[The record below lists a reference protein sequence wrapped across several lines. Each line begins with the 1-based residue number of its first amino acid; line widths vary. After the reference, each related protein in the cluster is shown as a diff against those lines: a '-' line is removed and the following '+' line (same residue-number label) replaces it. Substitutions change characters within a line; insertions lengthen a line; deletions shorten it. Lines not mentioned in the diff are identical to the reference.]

1 MKAST
6 GIVRYPWVLAA
17 FLVLMAGCRSYPEP
31 PADLRRL
38 PQKPSHYLS
47 ARTADHPLV
56 PGSRQEILM
65 KEYDRAYFSPW
76 DRGEPQVTR
85 PQVTAEVEKYTKDPG
100 YGENYRKRT
109 PQWAAAIR
117 ANTDLDDYPNTS
129 RRGITVD
136 RSHLRMLP
144 TLRPLFADPNQP
156 GEGYPF
162 DVLQNSS
169 LPANT
174 PVFISHTSRDGAWFY
189 VDSHCSSGWMDS
201 RDVAAVDSEFVR
213 EWKSRKRVALVRDRV
228 PVCHPDGGFLFQA
241 GIGSLFPVHGE
252 GADGTRIRVAVADSR
267 RNAVLV
273 PTTLPPDAAVLQPL
287 ELTAR
292 NIARLADELTGEPY
306 GWGGLYFNRDC
317 SATLKDLFT
326 PFGLWLPR
334 NSTHQASR
342 GGRYEDLSALS
353 LKEKETAVKHRAV
366 PFFTLLWARGH
377 IMLYVGVHEGEILV
391 FHTFW
396 GIRTRDFWGKEGR
409 TVVGQ
414 TAITTLDPGKEFP
427 DADPDYAPI
436 LPRIEAMTFL
446 GQGD

>member
-1 MKAST
+1 M
-6 GIVRYPWVLAA
+6 
-17 FLVLMAGCRSYPEP
+17 E
-31 PADLRRL
+31 
-38 PQKPSHYLS
+38 
-47 ARTADHPLV
+47 
-56 PGSRQEILM
+56 
-65 KEYDRAYFSPW
+65 EYDRAFFLPW
-76 DRGEPQVTR
+76 DRGGPQVTR
-85 PQVTAEVEKYTKDPG
+85 QQVTAQVGKYTEDPG
-100 YGENYRKRT
+100 YGENYRRHT
-109 PQWAAAIR
+109 HQWAAVIR
-117 ANTDLDDYPNTS
+117 ANADLDGYPNTC

-162 DVLQNSS
+162 DILQNSS
-169 LPANT
+169 IPANT
-174 PVFISHTSRDGAWFY
+174 PVFISHTSKDGAWCY
-189 VDSHCSSGWMDS
+189 VDSHYSSGWMDS

-213 EWKSRKRVALVRDRV
+213 EWRGRKRMALVRDRV
-228 PVCHPDGGFLFQA
+228 PVHHPQGGFLFQA
-241 GIGSLFPVHGE
+241 DIGSLFPAQDG
-252 GADGTRIRVAVADSR
+252 GADGTRIWVAVADSR
-267 RNAVLV
+267 RNAVPV
-273 PTTLPPDAAVLQPL
+273 STTLPQDAAVLQPL

-292 NIARLADELTGEPY
+292 NIARLADELAGEPY

-342 GGRYEDLSALS
+342 GGLYEDVSGLSP
-353 LKEKETAVKHRAV
+353 KEKETVVKQRAV

-377 IMLYVGVHEGEILV
+377 IMLYLGSYEGEILV

-396 GIRTRDFWGKEGR
+396 GIRTRDFRGREGR
-409 TVVGQ
+409 TVVGH
-414 TAITTLDPGKEFP
+414 TAVTTLYPGKELP

-446 GQGD
+446 GQGG